1 MLTPEQIA
9 AAQKR
14 QVEALH
20 ELATHYVNSVE
31 RLAALNM
38 RLIQQNLDDA
48 NSHAQAVLDA
58 KDTQEMLDAH
68 QSVLEP
74 LAHKAIDYCRHLFE
88 VATEL
93 GHNFTHVF
101 QVHADEAHQQL
112 VANVDEA
119 LKNAPPGS
127 EAAANA
133 VKAAVAN
140 TKIAADAVRDAMEKT
155 NKPQ

>member
-20 ELATHYVNSVE
+20 ELATHYVNSVQ

-48 NSHAQAVLDA
+48 NKHAQAVMDA
-58 KDTQEMLDAH
+58 KDTQEMLHAH

-74 LAHKAIDYCRHLFE
+74 LSHKASDYCRHLVE

-101 QVHADEAHQQL
+101 QVHADEAHKQF

-119 LKNAPPGS
+119 LKNVPPGS
-127 EAAANA
+127 EAAVNA

-140 TKIAADAVRDAMEKT
+140 TKIVADAVRAAVEKT